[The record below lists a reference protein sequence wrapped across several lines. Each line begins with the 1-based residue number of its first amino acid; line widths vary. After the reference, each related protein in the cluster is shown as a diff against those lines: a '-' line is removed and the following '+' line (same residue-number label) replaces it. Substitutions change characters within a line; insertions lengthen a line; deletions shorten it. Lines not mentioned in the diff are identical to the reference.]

1 MTEWLRWWPQ
11 ADQTKLG
18 LALGRGSV
26 NTDHGTI
33 ASASHPL
40 LHSAWVRIPLVAPYF
55 LAATITNTNH
65 GFEKGN
71 GAPSHR
77 RLCVGVLIID
87 YPEGKK
93 TGLLD
98 E

>member
-1 MTEWLRWWPQ
+1 
-11 ADQTKLG
+11 
-18 LALGRGSV
+18 
-26 NTDHGTI
+26 
-33 ASASHPL
+33 
-40 LHSAWVRIPLVAPYF
+40 

-93 TGLLD
+93 TGL
-98 E
+98 